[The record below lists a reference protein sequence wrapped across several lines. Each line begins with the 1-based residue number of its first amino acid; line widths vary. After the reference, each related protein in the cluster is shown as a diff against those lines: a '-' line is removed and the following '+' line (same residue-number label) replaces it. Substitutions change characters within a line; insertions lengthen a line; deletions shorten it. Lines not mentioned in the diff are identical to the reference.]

1 MKYTSPLMKEILQ
14 SPKAQKIIDYV
25 SPIYEDAYIG
35 LWIFEVIGRELDWMA
50 HYCVEYG
57 YQVVPNTATWAL
69 KYYEQMYGIQ
79 TDESL
84 PLEIRR
90 ANILSR
96 TQDRAPLNPK
106 KLAKIASLAA
116 NNAPVEVIE
125 ITGKHRFI
133 LSVTDIYDKKLIK
146 TVRSV
151 VDERKPAHLY
161 YDFEVKSAC
170 RIENQNQFIPYRMWF
185 NARAVN
191 YDMSETIILNG
202 DHDLDGTWLLNQF
215 FEAHFG
221 LRIFTIN
228 FGIKNRV
235 GAASSSSGDT
245 GGLTFKYSA
254 ALCWEKEAAARHR
267 HRAEIKNRNGIKPV
281 EMTIRT
287 SIKTTK
293 PPRVYLTSDSMW
305 YLDGLTLLDGS
316 KRLNARYEREEL

>member
-25 SPIYEDAYIG
+25 SPVYEDAYIG

-50 HYCVEYG
+50 RYCEEYG
-57 YQVVPNTATWAL
+57 FQVVPNTATWAL

-90 ANILSR
+90 AKVLTRIWDKS
-96 TQDRAPLNPK
+96 PPNPK
-106 KLAKIASLAA
+106 RLAKIASLAA

-133 LSVTDIYDKKLIK
+133 LSTKDIHDKNLIK

-161 YDFEVKSAC
+161 YDFEIRTICSL
-170 RIENQNQFIPYRMWF
+170 ENQNQFVPYRMTF
-185 NARAVN
+185 NSRALN
-191 YDMSETIILNG
+191 YDTSAAIILNG

-215 FEAHFG
+215 FDAHFG
-221 LRIFTIN
+221 LHAFTIN
-228 FGIKNRV
+228 FGLKNRV
-235 GAASSSSGDT
+235 GTTSSSDT

-254 ALCWEKEAAARHR
+254 ALCWEKKATAICRHR
-267 HRAEIKNRNGIKPV
+267 IEQKNRNGIGPV
-281 EMTIRT
+281 EMTIRANVK
-287 SIKTTK
+287 STK